1 MSNQVAIVPAGL
13 QLPAHLQGPDV
24 AAQIAAANAAAA
36 GGIKT
41 GGFPSI
47 SIKANKF
54 HIKDGGEVMTLMN
67 QPQAGQPALPMMC
80 LEIVVVAANAAIT
93 KTYFPGDWVEG
104 ADDQAPDCRSSNGV
118 TPDADIPVPQNNVCA
133 TCPKNQWGSK
143 VSKLSGKDIKACDD
157 SKQLAVLPASDLAYK
172 ALGLQVKKGSLTN
185 WGGYVRALTE
195 RGYPLEALVTNVTFD
210 ATANGILQFAFNRFL
225 SVEEYAKVKE
235 RASGSDVKLIVA
247 QSRVIAP
254 SASALPPPAPTFALP
269 LVTPIPTVTVGL
281 PSMAPG
287 GTVHV
292 HAGTAPVTVQPSGTT
307 IPPGATAQFGS
318 APSAPPAVPPYTPP
332 PAPPAPPAAPPVG
345 FGAAP
350 APAAPPAPATPPP
363 AEPPKRTRR
372 TRAQI
377 AADNAAAVS
386 ASAQYAPPPAAPPVD
401 LSHLPPAIAAAVTA
415 LGPTSPAGQAL
426 LAQFPAAPAI
436 ALVAPP
442 AAVAPAPVQV
452 TPPVVLA
459 PPAGFGAAPT
469 PTPAQA
475 QPTAQVVSSGASLAA
490 VLAAKLG
497 LPAPAGA

>member
-1 MSNQVAIVPAGL
+1 MSTQVAIVPAGL

-36 GGIKT
+36 GGIKI

-54 HIKDGGEVMTLMN
+54 HIKDGSEVVTLMN
-67 QPQAGQPALPMMC
+67 PPQAGQPALPMMC

-93 KTYFPGDWVEG
+93 KTFYPGDWVEG
-104 ADDQAPDCRSSNGV
+104 ADDQAPTCRASNGV
-118 TPDADIPVPQNNVCA
+118 TPDADIPTPQGSVCA
-133 TCPKNQWGSK
+133 TCPQNQWGSK

-172 ALGLQVKKGSLTN
+172 ALGLQVKKGSLKN
-185 WGGYVRALTE
+185 WGDYVRALSE
-195 RGYPLEALVTNVTFD
+195 RGYPIDALVTNVTFD

-225 SVEEYAKVKE
+225 TLEEYAKVKE
-235 RASGSDVKLIVA
+235 RASGSDVKLIVS
-247 QSRVIAP
+247 QSRVVAP
-254 SASALPPPAPTFALP
+254 ANAALPPPAT
-269 LVTPIPTVTVGL
+269 IVGL
-281 PSMAPG
+281 PAS
-287 GTVHV
+287 
-292 HAGTAPVTVQPSGTT
+292 TAPV
-307 IPPGATAQFGS
+307 ATYPV

-332 PAPPAPPAAPPVG
+332 PPAPVAPPAPPVG

-350 APAAPPAPATPPP
+350 SPAAPAVPA

-377 AADNAAAVS
+377 EADAAA
-386 ASAQYAPPPAAPPVD
+386 AAAAAGIPPAAPAAATVD

-415 LGPTSPAGQAL
+415 LGPTSPAAQAL
-426 LAQFPAAPAI
+426 LAQFSPTPS
-436 ALVAPP
+436 APP
-442 AAVAPAPVQV
+442 AAVAPAPVPL
-452 TPPVVLA
+452 TPPPAVTVAPPIATLPPA
-459 PPAGFGAAPT
+459 PPAAPVGFGAAPVA
-469 PTPAQA
+469 PAPVQT
-475 QPTAQVVSSGASLAA
+475 QPTAQVAASGASLAA